1 MPHSSNLILSRIS
14 PTDLHELRRHL
25 NIVELTFGQ
34 ILAESRGIVH
44 KVYFPHGGIISSLV
58 ELSDG
63 SAIETGMIGK
73 DGLFG
78 AAQALDHKLSLN
90 KVMVQVPGVA
100 SVIDASR
107 LKEAANKSSDLRS
120 LLIKY
125 EQFFLAQVQQ
135 TTACNA
141 VHNVEQ
147 RTCRWLVRMYDLVGG
162 KELPL
167 TQEFLAQM
175 MGVQRTSVNA
185 IAGQLQQKGLISYRR
200 GKVTILDINLVHE
213 YACECPH
220 VVREHYVEVFG
231 KMDFVETRSGRLGA
245 VQTMPEAEQ

>member
-1 MPHSSNLILSRIS
+1 
-14 PTDLHELRRHL
+14 
-25 NIVELTFGQ
+25 
-34 ILAESRGIVH
+34 
-44 KVYFPHGGIISSLV
+44 VYFPHSGIISSLV
-58 ELSDG
+58 ELTDG

-90 KVMVQVPGVA
+90 KVMVQVPGIA
-100 SVIDASR
+100 SVIEASL
-107 LKEAANKSSDLRS
+107 LKELANKSLDLRA
-120 LLIKY
+120 LLLNY

-141 VHNVEQ
+141 LHSVEQ

-185 IAGQLQQKGLISYRR
+185 IAAHLQEEGLTSYRR
-200 GKVTILDINLVHE
+200 GKVTILNINLVHQ
-213 YACECPH
+213 YACECPIA
-220 VVREHYVEVFG
+220 VREHYTELFG
-231 KMDFVETRSGRLGA
+231 QTDSTARSGPLHLA
-245 VQTMPEAEQ
+245 QAMPEAE

>member
-1 MPHSSNLILSRIS
+1 MPHSNNLILSRIS
-14 PTDLHELRRHL
+14 RVDLEALRRHL
-25 NIVELTFGQ
+25 FIAELKFGA
-34 ILAESRGIVH
+34 ILAESRGVMN

-58 ELSDG
+58 ELTDG

-78 AAQALDHKLSLN
+78 AAQALNGNLSLN

-100 SVIDASR
+100 TVIEAKR
-107 LKEAANKSSDLRS
+107 LKEVANKSPDLRA
-120 LLIKY
+120 LLIEY

-141 VHNVEQ
+141 LHSVEQ
-147 RTCRWLVRMYDLVGG
+147 RTCKWLIRMYDLVGG

-175 MGVQRTSVNA
+175 MGVQRTSVTG
-185 IAGQLQQKGLISYRR
+185 IAAQLQKDGLISYRR
-200 GKVTILDINLVHE
+200 GKVTILNIDLLHGF
-213 YACECPH
+213 ACECPQT
-220 VVREHYVEVFG
+220 VREHYVQMFG
-231 KMDFVETRSGRLGA
+231 ITDAPETISGQSRSLEA
-245 VQTMPEAEQ
+245 MPAAK